1 LGLEIKWWKG
11 GRIMPKS
18 LWLLVIGMM
27 VNVTGA
33 SFLWPLNT
41 IYLHENL
48 GKSLSVAG
56 IVLMMNAGASVI
68 GNLIGGTLFD
78 KFGGYRSI
86 LVGISITLTALVG
99 MNIWHGWPHYVV
111 FLTIVGFGSGIVF
124 PSMYAMA
131 GSVWPEG
138 GRKAF
143 NSVYVAQNIGVAV
156 GAALGGFVAS
166 FSFNYIFLA
175 NLSMYIVFFFIAL
188 FGYRSISVSAHQTS
202 VLNESK
208 VIRDKSKLKALL
220 FICVAYLLC
229 WMGYVQWQSTIATYT
244 QEINISLK
252 QYSLLWTINGALIVL
267 AQPFLS
273 KAIKR
278 FEHNLKLQIMIGTII
293 FMVSF
298 AVASTADQFQW
309 FAIAMIILTI
319 GEMLIWPAVPT
330 IANSLAPKGR
340 EGFYQGIVN
349 STATGGRMIGPFI
362 GGVLVDVFSMQV
374 LFMTLIAF
382 FMVSLIITS
391 QYDRPLKKKSPVS
404 VSVQQ

>member
-1 LGLEIKWWKG
+1 
-11 GRIMPKS
+11 MPRS

-27 VNVTGA
+27 VNVTGS

-41 IYLHENL
+41 IYLHDHL

-56 IVLMMNAGASVI
+56 LVLMVNAGASVI
-68 GNLIGGTLFD
+68 GNLIGGSLFD
-78 KFGGYRSI
+78 KLGGYRSI
-86 LVGISITLTALVG
+86 LLGISITLAALAG
-99 MNIWHGWPHYVV
+99 MNIWQGWPFYVV
-111 FLTIVGFGSGIVF
+111 FLTAVGFGSGIVF

-156 GAALGGFVAS
+156 GAALGGLVAS
-166 FSFNYIFLA
+166 FSFSYIFLA
-175 NLSMYIVFFFIAL
+175 NLLMYILFFLIAL
-188 FGYRSISVSAHQTS
+188 FGYRDISVGSGRQTS
-202 VLNESK
+202 VLNEKK
-208 VIRDKSKLKALL
+208 VIRNKSKLMALL
-220 FICVAYLLC
+220 IICAAYMLC
-229 WMGYVQWQSTIATYT
+229 WVGYVQWQSTIATYT

-267 AQPFLS
+267 AQPILS

-278 FEHNLKLQIMIGTII
+278 FEDNLKLQIMIGIII
-293 FMVSF
+293 FMASF
-298 AVASTADQFQW
+298 GVASVSDTFEW
-309 FAIAMIILTI
+309 FAISMIILTI

-349 STATGGRMIGPFI
+349 STATGGRMIGPFL
-362 GGVLVDVFSMQV
+362 GGVLVDLFSMQV
-374 LFMTLIAF
+374 LFMALIGF
-382 FMVSLIITS
+382 FFAALALASL
-391 QYDRPLKKKSPVS
+391 YDRPLKKEAPVS
-404 VSVQQ
+404 LPVQ

>member
-1 LGLEIKWWKG
+1 
-11 GRIMPKS
+11 MPKS

-27 VNVTGA
+27 VNVTGS

-41 IYLHENL
+41 IYLHEHL

-56 IVLMMNAGASVI
+56 LVLMVNAGASVI
-68 GNLIGGTLFD
+68 GNLIGGSLFD
-78 KFGGYRSI
+78 KLGGYRSI
-86 LVGISITLTALVG
+86 LLGIIITLTSLVG
-99 MNIWHGWPHYVV
+99 MNLWQGWPYYVV
-111 FLTIVGFGSGIVF
+111 FLTLVGFGSGIVF

-131 GSVWPEG
+131 GSVWKEG

-156 GAALGGFVAS
+156 GAALGGLVAS
-166 FSFNYIFLA
+166 FSFSYIFLA
-175 NLSMYIVFFFIAL
+175 NLLMYVVFFLIAL
-188 FGYRSISVSAHQTS
+188 FGYRDISADSSRQTS
-202 VLNESK
+202 VLSEKK
-208 VIRDKSKLKALL
+208 VIRNKAKLTALL
-220 FICVAYLLC
+220 IICTAYLLC
-229 WMGYVQWQSTIATYT
+229 WVGYVQWQSTIATYT

-267 AQPFLS
+267 AQPLLS
-273 KAIKR
+273 KMIKR
-278 FEHNLKLQIMIGTII
+278 FEDNLKLQIMLGTVI

-298 AVASTADQFQW
+298 GVASVSDTFEW
-309 FAIAMIILTI
+309 FAMSMIILTI

-362 GGVLVDVFSMQV
+362 GGLLVDVFSMQV
-374 LFMTLIAF
+374 LFMTLIGF
-382 FMVSLIITS
+382 FIISLALS
-391 QYDRPLKKKSPVS
+391 SVYDRPLRKSSTQSYPIQIKS
-404 VSVQQ
+404 Q

>member
-1 LGLEIKWWKG
+1 
-11 GRIMPKS
+11 MPKS

-27 VNVTGA
+27 VNVTGS

-41 IYLHENL
+41 IYLHEHL

-56 IVLMMNAGASVI
+56 LVLMINAAASVI
-68 GNLIGGTLFD
+68 GNLIGGSLFD

-86 LVGISITLTALVG
+86 LLGISITLAALIG
-99 MNIWHGWPHYVV
+99 MNLWQGWPYYVV
-111 FLTIVGFGSGIVF
+111 FLTVMGFGSGIVF

-156 GAALGGFVAS
+156 GAALGGLVAS
-166 FSFNYIFLA
+166 FSFSYIFLA
-175 NLSMYIVFFFIAL
+175 NLLMYIVFFFIAL
-188 FGYRSISVSAHQTS
+188 FGYRQISVDSGRQTS
-202 VLNESK
+202 VLNEKK
-208 VIRDKSKLKALL
+208 VIRNKSKLTALL
-220 FICVAYLLC
+220 IICAAYLLC
-229 WMGYVQWQSTIATYT
+229 WVGYVQWQSTIATYT

-267 AQPFLS
+267 AQPILS

-278 FEHNLKLQIMIGTII
+278 FENNLKLQIMIGTVI

-298 AVASTADQFQW
+298 GVASVSDKFEW
-309 FAIAMIILTI
+309 FAISMIILTI

-362 GGVLVDVFSMQV
+362 GGVLVDLFSMQV
-374 LFMTLIAF
+374 LFMTLIGF
-382 FMVSLIITS
+382 FIVSLTLAS
-391 QYDRPLKKKSPVS
+391 LYDRPLKKEAAVS
-404 VSVQQ
+404 LPIH

>member
-1 LGLEIKWWKG
+1 MGLEIKGWKG
-11 GRIMPKS
+11 GRMMPKS

-78 KFGGYRSI
+78 RFGGYRSI
-86 LVGISITLTALVG
+86 LLGISITLSALIG
-99 MNIWHGWPHYVV
+99 MNIWHGFSYYIV
-111 FLTIVGFGSGIVF
+111 FLTVVGFGSGIVF

-166 FSFNYIFLA
+166 FSFNYIFMA
-175 NLSMYIVFFFIAL
+175 NLIMYIVFFFIAF
-188 FGYRSISVSAHQTS
+188 FGYRSISVEGHHTS

-220 FICVAYLLC
+220 FICAAYLLC

-267 AQPFLS
+267 AQPLLS

-278 FEHNLKLQIMIGTII
+278 FENNLKLQIMIGTII
-293 FMVSF
+293 FMISF
-298 AVASTADQFQW
+298 GVASIADQFQW

-382 FMVSLIITS
+382 FIVSLLITS
-391 QYDRPLKKKSPVS
+391 QYDRPLKKKSAVT